1 MVNTLGKSIQA
12 SGVEFKTGVHDNMV
26 LRTHI
31 ANWYTVNTMTDETRG
46 FMQMKVDRYN
56 NIYLCQAIAASDG
69 YSQVMVTKFNGT
81 NLNSI
86 LWSKAYG
93 ISGKELMVS
102 AFDVS
107 TYGYIGIVGEEE
119 NYDDGFVLI
128 LTTNGT
134 INIFDVWSTNDSG
147 RDMKF
152 TSCFW
157 FGSLNGEPS
166 LRVDGSQSWY
176 GYGGN
181 PWNSGWTM
189 RYGDGDN
196 SAHWDYNTTIPPCYI
211 FGDNTTNTDCMLRK
225 DNPEPYALFATE
237 STNSSYTAQC
247 HGWIKCADGSAN
259 DRRIDFCQLRSH
271 PYTVSRYQ
279 FDFSNVNHL
288 GNTNSKVYNTSTLY
302 GAVDTKGVIKA
313 GNDYYSLFGLR
324 TRQGSSPYAYEYS
337 MLLIKHTY
345 SSITWA
351 KQWASSLDAGIP
363 NNSLYSD
370 WFNPNNNC
378 LDQPQGFN
386 NLIFAKR
393 PSGNY
398 AAGIDEEG
406 IVCIYRSAGDTIS
419 LLHFDSSGNALKKV
433 DMQLNYNSSNT
444 SSDAMPVYGW
454 ALTQDMKENMM
465 ISISSTNGSTAH
477 AMGRKNLRL
486 PPMKRITSTNL
497 SDATDAVVGLNT
509 TISADDVLLGTS
521 SVPTLYNQAGNISV
535 SYRGSYSNFYEPSRY
550 GGMQFTRTAFKL
562 SSSLRQNNMSPSTT
576 VYNHDD
582 NISSSVF
589 SL

>member
-31 ANWYTVNTMTDETRG
+31 ANWYTSNTMTDETRG

-56 NIYLCQAIAASDG
+56 NIYLCQGIAASDG

-107 TYGYIGIVGEEE
+107 TYGYIGIVGEDE
-119 NYDDGFVLI
+119 NYDDSFVLI
-128 LTTNGT
+128 LSTNGT
-134 INIFDVWSTNDSG
+134 INIFDIWSTNDSG

-189 RYGDGDN
+189 RYGDGTS

-211 FGDNTTNTDCMLRK
+211 FGDSTTNTDCMLRA
-225 DNPEPYALFATE
+225 DNPEPYNLFATE

-247 HGWIKCADGSAN
+247 HGWIKSADGNLN
-259 DRRIDFCQLRSH
+259 DIYLDFCQLYSH
-271 PYTVSRYQ
+271 PYTVSRRM
-279 FDFSNVNHL
+279 FNFANVNHL
-288 GNTNSKVYNTSTLY
+288 GNTMRKVFNSSGNY
-302 GAVDTKGVIKA
+302 GQVDTKGVIKA
-313 GNDYYSLFGLR
+313 GNDYYSLIAVR
-324 TRQGSSPYAYEYS
+324 TRNSTSPFDYAYS

-345 SSITWA
+345 NTITWA
-351 KQWASSLDAGIP
+351 KQWASALDATSSTGGT
-363 NNSLYSD
+363 YSD
-370 WFNPNNNC
+370 WFNPNNNH
-378 LDQPQGFN
+378 LDRPQGFN

-398 AAGIDEEG
+398 GAGIDEEG

-433 DMQLNYNSSNT
+433 DMQLHYNSSNT
-444 SSDAMPVYGW
+444 SSDAMPVFGW

-465 ISISSTNGSTAH
+465 ISISSTNGSSAH

-535 SYRGSYSNFYEPSRY
+535 NYRGSYSYFHENTRS
-550 GGMQFTRTAFKL
+550 GGMQFSRTAFKN
-562 SSSLRQNNMSPSTT
+562 SVSKRESIMNPSTT
-576 VYNHDD
+576 IYNHDD
-582 NISSSVF
+582 NISSPVF